1 MQQTSNI
8 KGFMGSKNF
17 ITVLSLHLSTLSIF
31 LCLHYLRRYFPLGS
45 QERHQQPQVTNSRK
59 ENHWLFLGFIKS
71 YQTQKQ
77 KHSFLMELKDKRS
90 MLDSKIKNPT
100 KLHCKLQIN
109 FLRILQTNI
118 RVSFIIFKF

>member
-1 MQQTSNI
+1 
-8 KGFMGSKNF
+8 
-17 ITVLSLHLSTLSIF
+17 
-31 LCLHYLRRYFPLGS
+31 
-45 QERHQQPQVTNSRK
+45 
-59 ENHWLFLGFIKS
+59 
-71 YQTQKQ
+71 
-77 KHSFLMELKDKRS
+77 MELKNKRS